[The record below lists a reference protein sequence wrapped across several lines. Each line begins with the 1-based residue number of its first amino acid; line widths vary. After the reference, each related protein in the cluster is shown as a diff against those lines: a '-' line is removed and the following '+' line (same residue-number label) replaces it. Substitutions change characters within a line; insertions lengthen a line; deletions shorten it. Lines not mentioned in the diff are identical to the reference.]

1 MEYYVINSSQR
12 KCGLNHIKMSVLKG
26 RFLNLEG
33 HLISQVI
40 QAVVVP
46 ESTFLF
52 ITDTRVFWSGKWQE
66 LLINWE
72 KRGQRKFRKIHING
86 GRLNTPLKGEHI
98 GVDAFCSTQCAL
110 AGHGTVPWTSGNC
123 LVPLK
128 GLIWNTVSCCF
139 NLYGQDSE
147 TNRGVTGQCRLSF
160 LLSTSFKH
168 ESQLL
173 LVLLSFPI

>member
-52 ITDTRVFWSGKWQE
+52 ITNTRVFWSGKWQE

-98 GVDAFCSTQCAL
+98 GVDAFCSTQRATCR
-110 AGHGTVPWTSGNC
+110 PWNC
-123 LVPLK
+123 SMDLRKL
-128 GLIWNTVSCCF
+128 SCPF
-139 NLYGQDSE
+139 ERPDLEYSE
-147 TNRGVTGQCRLSF
+147 
-160 LLSTSFKH
+160 
-168 ESQLL
+168 LL
-173 LVLLSFPI
+173 LQFIWTRQWNKQRCHRAMQAKLFVKHLF